1 MRAQGSQA
9 GDRQERQSSR
19 HLLYRLEGCRYQERK
34 GSRRRRRERERE
46 GKGGRKDWDDDRT
59 KAQRSSLCQPGDVR
73 LCPRPPHPPQSPSM
87 PRLCFRYK
95 FRAPSSAATGAL
107 RGLASAGTPRGGMQG
122 EETASPTRTSRRRK
136 EKKPDRSLP
145 LCVGTIGSR
154 RPERGSLRTMSSLPP
169 LPSLRGNV
177 GVEVI

>member
-9 GDRQERQSSR
+9 GDRRERQSSR

-59 KAQRSSLCQPGDVR
+59 KAQRSSLCQPGDVQ

-95 FRAPSSAATGAL
+95 LRAPSSAATGAL
-107 RGLASAGTPRGGMQG
+107 RGSRQLVPHVAGYR
-122 EETASPTRTSRRRK
+122 ARRQPLPPAPVAA
-136 EKKPDRSLP
+136 EKKKNPTGHCP
-145 LCVGTIGSR
+145 FVW
-154 RPERGSLRTMSSLPP
+154 EQ
-169 LPSLRGNV
+169 
-177 GVEVI
+177 